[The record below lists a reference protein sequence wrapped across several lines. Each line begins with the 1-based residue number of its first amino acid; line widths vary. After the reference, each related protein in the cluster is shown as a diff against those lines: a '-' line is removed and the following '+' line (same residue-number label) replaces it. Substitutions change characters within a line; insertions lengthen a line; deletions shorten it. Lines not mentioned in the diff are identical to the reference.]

1 MEMENVCELLLYVQ
15 NLFKVQFHL
24 TVFILWHVET
34 ILLHCIIYIVGKFV
48 IQSLF
53 YCGIALK
60 TFKLFGFP
68 IFRFWAYLMKV
79 IPAYLM
85 KVIPAYLIKGHSSVP
100 DEGYSSVPDEGY
112 SRNVS
117 CIDDLIWPWLSCLG
131 PLIFLLLKIL
141 RLFWFQI
148 FYLWAYLM
156 KVIPETCRAH

>member
-68 IFRFWAYLMKV
+68 IFRF
-79 IPAYLM
+79 
-85 KVIPAYLIKGHSSVP
+85 
-100 DEGYSSVPDEGY
+100 
-112 SRNVS
+112 
-117 CIDDLIWPWLSCLG
+117 
-131 PLIFLLLKIL
+131 
-141 RLFWFQI
+141 
-148 FYLWAYLM
+148 
-156 KVIPETCRAH
+156 

>member
-85 KVIPAYLIKGHSSVP
+85 KVIPAYLIQGHSSVP